1 MKLPKLK
8 TRTKIVLTFL
18 YALLVFSLLP
28 PITAF
33 FSTVFVIFV
42 AFRIDP
48 KILGVVAIVL
58 LLSIPALQYFEQN
71 DRAEEVAV
79 YVYFLLVTIVV
90 LQILNAKDESSGEW
104 IGNRRSAQKK
114 KIDPIVI
121 PERITYTKGG
131 VTYAKKMTI
140 PQRGQVETP
149 VVKEIKS
156 KIIRDIEKEEYI
168 PPHRLAEH
176 QATPVDD
183 DGIPLRLS
191 LPERLKLLSEKKRAG
206 LQAVKPTLEDL
217 NKLKVES
224 EKLKAQRES
233 YREIRTRY
241 PVSDTKAIQNDW
253 D

>member
-18 YALLVFSLLP
+18 YALLVFSFLP
-28 PITAF
+28 PMTAF

-48 KILGVVAIVL
+48 RILGVVAIIL
-58 LLSIPALQYFEQN
+58 LFSIPALQYFDQN
-71 DRAEEVAV
+71 EHAEEVAV

-90 LQILNAKDESSGEW
+90 LQILHAKDESGGEW
-104 IGNRRSAQKK
+104 IGSRKNKQKK

-131 VTYAKKMTI
+131 VTYVKKISTGR
-140 PQRGQVETP
+140 PAQQEPP

-156 KIIRDIEKEEYI
+156 KVIRDIEKEEYI

-176 QATPVDD
+176 TTAPVDAQ
-183 DGIPLRLS
+183 GIPLHLS
-191 LPERLKLLSEKKRAG
+191 LPERLKLLSEKKRSE
-206 LQAVKPTLEDL
+206 LRSVKPSIEDL
-217 NKLKVES
+217 NTLKVES
-224 EKLKAQRES
+224 EKLKADREM
-233 YREIRTRY
+233 RTHN
-241 PVSDTKAIQNDW
+241 PVSDTKAIRNDW